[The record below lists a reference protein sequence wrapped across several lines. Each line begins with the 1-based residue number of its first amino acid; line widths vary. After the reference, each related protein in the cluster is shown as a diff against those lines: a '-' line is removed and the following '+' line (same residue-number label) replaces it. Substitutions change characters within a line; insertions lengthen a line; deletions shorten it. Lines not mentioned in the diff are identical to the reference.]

1 MFEIYVQL
9 SDDNAYLFSEIKID
23 FTMIASHPIRLNSI
37 MNVTVNRVDYN
48 ERCTLLSDID
58 MINVRC
64 IHQCYI
70 QEIKCE

>member
-1 MFEIYVQL
+1 
-9 SDDNAYLFSEIKID
+9 
-23 FTMIASHPIRLNSI
+23 MIASHPIRLNSI